1 MISREELL
9 ERAVRNARPESD
21 RWAHM
26 IAKVRADPSVET
38 FRWVILRLA
47 DPRVPARR
55 FAGGVL
61 FSLAFEERPWGPE
74 AVAAIRPRLAAE
86 TDTETLGL
94 LLASFAEYSGFRP
107 LPEVRAHAGHPEP
120 DIRAWVG
127 TLLGYALP
135 EPESVAVL
143 LTLTA
148 DPHPQAR
155 STALRTLAQSDLDSE
170 PLQAVFIAR
179 LDDEDPDV
187 RWHALTGLALRG
199 DDAAMDRMWQLV
211 RENPAKDGYYWS
223 ADYVERRRHHRASH
237 ASG

>member
-1 MISREELL
+1 MT
-9 ERAVRNARPESD
+9 
-21 RWAHM
+21 
-26 IAKVRADPSVET
+26 AKVRADPSVET

-47 DPRVPARR
+47 DPRVLARR
-55 FAGGVL
+55 FAVDVL

-74 AVAAIRPRLAAE
+74 AVTAIRPRLAVE

-94 LLASFAEYSGFRP
+94 LLASFAEYGGFRA

-127 TLLGYALP
+127 TLLDFALP
-135 EPESVAVL
+135 DPESVAVL

-148 DPHPQAR
+148 DAHPNAR
-155 STALRTLAQSDLDSE
+155 GTALRTLASSDLDSE
-170 PLQAVFIAR
+170 PLRRVFTAR

-211 RENPAKDGYYWS
+211 RENPAQDSYYWS
-223 ADYVERRRHHRASH
+223 ADNVQRERNRRASR
-237 ASG
+237 AAG